1 MTFKMLTK
9 SLPLSFT
16 QDFKPERR
24 LISQLLLFTQK
35 SGKGDKQEISEAT
48 GIPTGKSTGK
58 VDPTIHYATAMGLI
72 NADKQEGRW
81 ALSLTPLGQLVLDE
95 DPYFSEDITLWLMH
109 LMLCRPLNQ
118 TETTAP
124 AVGIV
129 DPWFTLFSLSEARL
143 GRYFTS
149 HEYGSFMEERFG
161 ATDKRRK
168 MGTVIL
174 GSYKEDSCLG
184 LTKAIEVEESG
195 SVVRKKAPQDVEL
208 YPVYSAY
215 LFLLWD
221 DFFPNEKQLSLN
233 ELFQRTR
240 MLSVMFWVNQDI
252 KPWLDW
258 MTDQGML
265 QLDRQTGEPLALRTI
280 NTADVI
286 DSIYSELL

>member
-1 MTFKMLTK
+1 MIFKMLTK

-35 SGKGDKQEISEAT
+35 IGLGDKQEISDAT

-58 VDPTIHYATAMGLI
+58 VEPTIHYATAMGLI
-72 NADKQEGRW
+72 NADKEAGQW
-81 ALSLTPLGQLVLDE
+81 VLSLTPLGQLVWEE
-95 DPYFSEDITLWLMH
+95 DPYFSEEITLWLMH

-118 TETTAP
+118 ANTATP

-129 DPWFTLFSLSEARL
+129 DSWFTLFSLSETRL
-143 GRYFTS
+143 GRTFTS
-149 HEYGSFMEERFG
+149 SEYGAFMEERFG
-161 ATDKRRK
+161 VTDTRRK
-168 MGTVIL
+168 MCTVIL

-184 LTKAIEVEESG
+184 LTKAIQVDDSG
-195 SVVRKKAPQDVEL
+195 CIVRKKAPQDVSF

-221 DFFPNEKQLSLN
+221 EFFPNEKQLSLN
-233 ELFQRTR
+233 ELFQCTR
-240 MLSVMFWVNQDI
+240 MLSIMFWTEQDV

-258 MTDQGML
+258 MADNGMM
-265 QLDRQTGEPLALRTI
+265 QLDRQTGESLALRTI
-280 NTADVI
+280 HTMDAI
-286 DSIYSELL
+286 EGIFSELL

>member
-1 MTFKMLTK
+1 MIIKTLTK

-24 LISQLLLFTQK
+24 LISQLLMFAQN
-35 SGKGDKQEISEAT
+35 SGQGDKHEISDAT

-58 VDPTIHYATAMGLI
+58 VEPTIHYANAMGLI
-72 NADKQEGRW
+72 SVDKQGGKW
-81 ALSLTPLGQLVLDE
+81 VLSTTPLGQLVLEE
-95 DPYFSEDITLWLMH
+95 DPYLSEEITLWLMH

-118 TETTAP
+118 THSASP

-129 DPWFTLFSLSEARL
+129 DPWYTLFSLSETRL
-143 GRYFTS
+143 GRTFTS
-149 HEYGSFMEERFG
+149 SEFGTFMEERFG

-168 MGTVIL
+168 MCTVIL

-184 LTKAIEVEESG
+184 LTKAVQIDDSG
-195 SVVRKKAPQDVEL
+195 SIVREKAPQDISF

-221 DFFPNEKQLSLN
+221 EFFPNDKQLPLN
-233 ELFQRTR
+233 ELFKQTR
-240 MLSVMFWVNQDI
+240 ILSIMFWTEQDV

-258 MTDQGML
+258 MTDNGML
-265 QLDRQTGEPLALRTI
+265 QLDRQTGAPLALRTVY
-280 NTADVI
+280 TMDVI
-286 DSIYSELL
+286 DGIFSELL